1 MEIILLLIRLIL
13 FAIFALAGIGK
24 LLDLKGSEKAV
35 KDFGTPEEFAKFF
48 AVALPFA
55 EIVFAACL
63 LFVETSWLGAVGAL
77 ILLLTFIG
85 GMIWQLAQ
93 GNAPDCHC
101 FGAIKSEPVSRKSLI
116 RNIIFAMLAFFL
128 ILSGRNN
135 QGASVFDSTDN
146 IEGNVMSYILG
157 LATVGLLAVAVFYL
171 KKISEQQSQ
180 IMRRIEVLELT
191 ALDGKE
197 VFREEVAHPTEGLP
211 IGSPAPDFVLPDV
224 NGKDVTLGNLT
235 AQGKPV
241 VFFFVSPTCN
251 PCAGLLPEIEAWQN
265 ELKGKLNFV
274 FVSSGTAKENLD
286 KLAGE
291 TLKRIL
297 LQKDRETA
305 LAFGAQWTPTAV
317 LVNADGTIASRPAIG
332 DKAIRELMEMIKTRI
347 DGAEVLL
354 IANGDKNLAEKL
366 GDDLPEFF
374 ETDVFDKIVASQDLR
389 GKKTLVTFWSMSCGF
404 CTKMLDDLRDWDK
417 SKGADEPN
425 LLVISEGEN
434 EPHRQLN
441 LQSPIILDEDRRIS
455 KELGMSGTP
464 SAVLINEDGKIVSE
478 TAVGADKIWSLVG
491 KSPKSKV
498 QSPKS

>member
-24 LLDLKGSEKAV
+24 LLDLEGSEKAV

-55 EIVFAACL
+55 EIVFAVCL
-63 LFVETSWLGAVGAL
+63 LFTETSWIGATGAL
-77 ILLLTFIG
+77 ILLLSFIG

-101 FGAIKSEPVSRKSLI
+101 FGALKSEPVSKKSLI
-116 RNIIFAMLAFFL
+116 RNVVFAMLAFAL
-128 ILSGRNN
+128 ILSGKNN
-135 QGASVFDSTDN
+135 QGASIFDSTSN
-146 IEGNVMSYILG
+146 SEGNFMSFILG
-157 LATVGLLAVAVFYL
+157 LAIVGLLAAAVFYL
-171 KKISEQQSQ
+171 KKISEQQTQ
-180 IMRRIEVLELT
+180 IMRRMEILELT
-191 ALDGKE
+191 ALDGGRE
-197 VFREEVAHPTEGLP
+197 VLREDVAAPTVGLP
-211 IGSPAPDFVLPDV
+211 IGSPAPDFVLPDTNNKSV
-224 NGKDVTLGNLT
+224 SLEGLT
-235 AQGKPV
+235 AQDKPILL
-241 VFFFVSPTCN
+241 FFVSPTCN
-251 PCAGLLPEIEAWQN
+251 PCAGMLPEIEQWQT

-274 FVSSGTAKENLD
+274 FISSGNAKENLD
-286 KLAGE
+286 KLAGN
-291 TLKRIL
+291 TLKQIL

-305 LAFGAQWTPTAV
+305 LTFGAQWTPTAI
-317 LVNADGTIASRPAIG
+317 LVNSDGTIASRAAVG
-332 DKAIRELMEMIKTRI
+332 DKAIRELMEKLKSQI
-347 DGAEVLL
+347 DDAKPLL
-354 IANGDKNLAEKL
+354 IANGSGTLAAKL

-389 GKKTLVTFWSMSCGF
+389 GKRTLVAFWSLSCGF

-417 SKGADEPN
+417 TKGADEPN
-425 LLVISEGEN
+425 LLLISQGEI

-478 TAVGADKIWSLVG
+478 TAVGAENIWSLIG
-491 KSPKSKV
+491 KRK
-498 QSPKS
+498 